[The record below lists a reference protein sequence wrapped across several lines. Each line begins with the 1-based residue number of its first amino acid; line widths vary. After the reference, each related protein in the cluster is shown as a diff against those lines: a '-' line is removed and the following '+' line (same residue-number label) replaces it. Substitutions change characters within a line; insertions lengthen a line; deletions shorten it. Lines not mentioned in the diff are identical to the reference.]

1 MLAKVAVV
9 FVVLALS
16 ASGEAVAEDFYT
28 CLPGMTGSAG
38 VLLPRGDIDVEVGS
52 SPFSISC
59 HLNPENKYY
68 RDGHRSDRLGIY
80 ANQPYER
87 NNQRQLKSRIVN
99 STTIEAV
106 YNPAEISVD
115 VVKCKID
122 LQEDGFKGIC
132 LSMIFVHSVSTY
144 KEHIKG
150 DFFWRLFSGENKG
163 QTSP

>member
-1 MLAKVAVV
+1 MWRKGN
-9 FVVLALS
+9 FP
-16 ASGEAVAEDFYT
+16 
-28 CLPGMTGSAG
+28 CIP

-80 ANQPYER
+80 VTKQPYER

-132 LSMIFVHSVSTY
+132 PKIIFV
-144 KEHIKG
+144 G
-150 DFFWRLFSGENKG
+150 G
-163 QTSP
+163 